1 MKTHSKEKL
10 ESALRN
16 AHAAGDEAAARAIA
30 GRLKAMRNT
39 PVTEAEQPTTSL
51 MGMQVPDYMLERAA
65 EFDEQYK
72 ENERDLLKDTSQFF
86 NSAANAVGA
95 GVPGMAERYLGGA
108 VDAAASAARGNPDEM
123 SFMDFVSR
131 VGDEQKARQNESPVA
146 DLLGTVAG
154 SVGGAMLGGNAV
166 AEMAEQGVPLAG
178 KAVGSWLGRTG
189 TAALGGGAQNAGIAL
204 GRGDVKGVGDLIG
217 EGITGALF
225 GAGGQLLGEGVNAVA
240 RGVGNVLPGRL
251 GKAAKTTQAKKDVAT
266 SFLEGRPGRG
276 SAAAY
281 LRGGKPFTPQE
292 LLDTAGNVGGPEGT
306 MFAEALN
313 DPRALKMLE
322 TFAGKPSTTGM
333 TNDLAETALSRQT
346 ARQQAAPQ
354 ILLDSLSGAVDAP
367 KPTAQTDAFKEIFDS
382 PSGSGA
388 VVVSKKDMSNA
399 LKNSG
404 LLDPTNRAGASAR
417 MRRTLKAQIQD
428 VAGKKAEGLTL
439 KGLQNLKIQL
449 DDMID
454 WSPNSSSADKL
465 SAMDAINLKNF
476 VNDTIKGLDDRYASA
491 AGQFADAKAAEKLA
505 KKGASLIGGTNNTAP
520 INEISA
526 YLQSLDAGELQQVR
540 RGAAQWLE
548 GQVKQN
554 PNALRK
560 LAQENPAFMERM
572 ELVLG
577 DVMKA
582 NGTTLPE
589 VAEAVGRNLDE
600 AQLYGGINRASMN
613 QAQYTGGL
621 NTEQIRELQGIT
633 DLLRVGADTTNNLI
647 GGGMMGSFRRLASRG
662 PEIFEREM
670 LGLLQQS
677 DPAKATSLVNELI
690 ALLNQPNA
698 TMRPGIGGMGVGAGL
713 STLLDE

>member
-1 MKTHSKEKL
+1 MAIFEIEGPDGKIYEV
-10 ESALRN
+10 EADNISA
-16 AHAAGDEAAARAIA
+16 AADAAGSFFASS
-30 GRLKAMRNT
+30 NT
-39 PVTEAEQPTTSL
+39 PVTEEPTLRKEGLPYGSL
-51 MGMQVPDYMLERAA
+51 DMLEGMA
-65 EFDEQYK
+65 ERGQELDSAV
-72 ENERDLLKDTSQFF
+72 LGGGAQFL

-95 GVPGMAERYLGGA
+95 GVPGLAERYVGGA
-108 VDAAASAARGNPDEM
+108 VDMAGSALTGNNDEM
-123 SFMDFVSR
+123 GYMDFVR
-131 VGDEQKARQNESPVA
+131 RIGEEQRAKREEHPVA
-146 DLLGTVAG
+146 DLLGTISG

-204 GRGDVKGVGDLIG
+204 GRGDVEGVGDLLG
-217 EGITGALF
+217 EGTTGALF

-292 LLDTAGNVGGPEGT
+292 LLDTAGSVGGPEGT

-322 TFAGKPSTTGM
+322 TFAGRPATTGM
-333 TNDLAETALSRQT
+333 TNDLAETALSRQA
-346 ARQQAAPQ
+346 ARSQAAPQ
-354 ILLDSLSGAVDAP
+354 VLLDSLAGAVDAP
-367 KPTAQTDAFKEIFDS
+367 KPTIADNKFAPIFDQ
-382 PSGSGA
+382 GA
-388 VVVSKKDMSNA
+388 GPRRPVVTKKELVDGLVSVRTKTGA
-399 LKNSG
+399 P
-404 LLDPTNRAGASAR
+404 LLDPLNRSGAS
-417 MRRTLKAQIQD
+417 RRVVDTLSQQLDD
-428 VAGKKAEGLTL
+428 VSDLDSLTL
-439 KGLQNLKIQL
+439 KGLQNLKLQL

-454 WSPNSSSADKL
+454 WSPDSSGASKL
-465 SAMDAINLKNF
+465 NAMDAIALKDY
-476 VNDTIKGLDDRYASA
+476 VNDAIKQIDPRYASA
-491 AGQFADAKAAEKLA
+491 AAEFADVKAAEKLA
-505 KKGASLIGGTNNTAP
+505 QKGAKLLGGTNNTAP
-520 INEISA
+520 IGEIQA

-548 GQVKQN
+548 GQVKQS
-554 PNALRK
+554 PTALKR

-572 ELVLG
+572 ELILG
-577 DVMKA
+577 DVIRA

-600 AQLYGGINRASMN
+600 ATQYGNINRASMN

-698 TMRPGIGGMGVGAGL
+698 TMRPGMGGMGVGAGL